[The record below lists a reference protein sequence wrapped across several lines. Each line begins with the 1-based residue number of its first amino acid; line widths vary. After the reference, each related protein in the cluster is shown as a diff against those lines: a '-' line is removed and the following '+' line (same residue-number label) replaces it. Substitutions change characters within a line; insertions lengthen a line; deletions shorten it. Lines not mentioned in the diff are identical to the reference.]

1 MNAALKGGSGARRH
15 GEPQE
20 PPTRFVCGR
29 KKENI
34 PMRKILGLT
43 AIATAVAPLLTLA
56 APTAASAQ
64 ARQYM
69 SNPCGVTQERHRVI
83 GGALGG
89 VAGALIGGKVAAD
102 NAKFEGKL
110 VGAVAGA
117 AVGQEVGRRTGCRAA
132 ARAGYGHQ
140 QAYAP
145 AQCKAIAGGRYVC
158 LQPDG
163 RWR

>member
-1 MNAALKGGSGARRH
+1 
-15 GEPQE
+15 
-20 PPTRFVCGR
+20 
-29 KKENI
+29 
-34 PMRKILGLT
+34 MRKMLGLA
-43 AIATAVAPLLTLA
+43 AIATALTPALTLSA
-56 APTAASAQ
+56 LPSAASAQ
-64 ARQYM
+64 ARQYF

-117 AVGQEVGRRTGCRAA
+117 AAGQEVGRRTGCRSA
-132 ARAGYGHQ
+132 ARTGYGHS

-145 AQCKAIAGGRYVC
+145 AQCKAIQGNRYVC

>member
-1 MNAALKGGSGARRH
+1 MRRIIALAAVSALA
-15 GEPQE
+15 PAL
-20 PPTRFVCGR
+20 V
-29 KKENI
+29 
-34 PMRKILGLT
+34 LT
-43 AIATAVAPLLTLA
+43 AVPS
-56 APTAASAQ
+56 AASAQVQAQ

-89 VAGALIGGKVAAD
+89 VAGAILGGKVAAD
-102 NAKFEGKL
+102 NAKLEGKV

-117 AVGQEVGRRTGCRAA
+117 AVGQEIGRRTGCRAA
-132 ARAGYGHQ
+132 AQAGYGRQ

-145 AQCKAIAGGRYVC
+145 AQCKAIKGNRYVC

>member
-1 MNAALKGGSGARRH
+1 
-15 GEPQE
+15 
-20 PPTRFVCGR
+20 
-29 KKENI
+29 
-34 PMRKILGLT
+34 MRKILAL
-43 AIATAVAPLLTLA
+43 AAFATALAPALA
-56 APTAASAQ
+56 VSAIPAAASAQ
-64 ARQYM
+64 SARQYF

-83 GGALGG
+83 GGAVGG
-89 VAGALIGGKVAAD
+89 IAGALIGGKVAAD

-110 VGAVAGA
+110 VGAAAGA

-132 ARAGYGHQ
+132 ARAGYGQ

-145 AQCKAIAGGRYVC
+145 AQCKAIKGGRYVC

>member
-1 MNAALKGGSGARRH
+1 
-15 GEPQE
+15 
-20 PPTRFVCGR
+20 
-29 KKENI
+29 
-34 PMRKILGLT
+34 MRKMLGLA
-43 AIATAVAPLLTLA
+43 AIATALTPALTLA
-56 APTAASAQ
+56 AIPTAASAQ
-64 ARQYM
+64 TRQYF

-117 AVGQEVGRRTGCRAA
+117 AAGQEVGRRTGCRAT
-132 ARAGYGHQ
+132 ARAGYG